1 MGRVTVAAALG
12 AVLAA
17 TGVAATPGRLFPRH
31 APKETRT
38 ANIEVGGLYGWSPLP
53 TQAPMG
59 PPAVDLSL
67 EKRFDKGSD
76 TCGFAEGFKCEL
88 LEEMGRRSPAN
99 VCMCVCAVLT
109 VLPPSRPVDVL
120 RRRGDVLR
128 LVRLH
133 WLLRDDGRLLQDG
146 AHRLRRLGRRAVGGM
161 QRRRRPHSVLVSL
174 WRGRECD
181 INSHPP
187 AAPTATRHA
196 GPGPRPRRPIPTTP

>member
-76 TCGFAEGFKCEL
+76 TCGFAEGFKSDPWTCFAV
-88 LEEMGRRSPAN
+88 GATCS
-99 VCMCVCAVLT
+99 VWSDYIGCCATTGDCSKTVLT
-109 VLPPSRPVDVL
+109 ACVDWD
-120 RRRGDVLR
+120 DVQS
-128 LVRLH
+128 
-133 WLLRDDGRLLQDG
+133 GGCSG
-146 AHRLRRLGRRAVGGM
+146 ADAHTLC
-161 QRRRRPHSVLVSL
+161 
-174 WRGRECD
+174 W
-181 INSHPP
+181 
-187 AAPTATRHA
+187 
-196 GPGPRPRRPIPTTP
+196 